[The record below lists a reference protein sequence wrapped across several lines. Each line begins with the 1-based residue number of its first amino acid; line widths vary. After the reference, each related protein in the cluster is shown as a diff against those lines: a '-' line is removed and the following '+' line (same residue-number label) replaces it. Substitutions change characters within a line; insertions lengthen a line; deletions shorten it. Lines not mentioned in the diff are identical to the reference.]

1 MKLEGSIPCNSGH
14 SIHIFGA
21 IAQDNFFKIE
31 ALGSAILWQRKH
43 PVFTNG
49 LCLLKE
55 GKITFCWSDWSKQ
68 CFPTSS

>member
-1 MKLEGSIPCNSGH
+1 MEG
-14 SIHIFGA
+14 GA
-21 IAQDNFFKIE
+21 SLAIVAIKFMYLGQYNQDNFFKID

-55 GKITFCWSDWSKQ
+55 GKTTFCWSDWSKQ
-68 CFPTSS
+68 RFPTSS